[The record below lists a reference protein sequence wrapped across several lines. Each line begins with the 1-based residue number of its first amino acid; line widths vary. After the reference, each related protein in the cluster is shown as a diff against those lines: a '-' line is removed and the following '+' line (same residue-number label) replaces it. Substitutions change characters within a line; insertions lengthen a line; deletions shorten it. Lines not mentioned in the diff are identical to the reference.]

1 MRQFRCYYRMMALL
15 VALITALEAMC
26 FDFQADGIYY
36 SINADGATVSVAA
49 PTYSWQYKDAVT
61 IPSGVAYNGATYTVV
76 AIGDKAFYSCTSLAS
91 VELPA
96 TITAIGANAFG
107 RDYNLKSV
115 NIPDGVTTIGESA
128 FEGDRNL
135 TSVSLGSR
143 LSSIGENAFNGCSG
157 LTSIMVDE
165 DNTVYDSREG
175 CNAVV
180 ERATNTLV
188 IGCKNTTIPSTV
200 TAIGKRAFA
209 WCSAPATLTIPG
221 SVNSIGDEAFLRCNG
236 VATLTLSDGVRDI
249 GAQAFSYCTSLT
261 DLIIPQSVTHI
272 GEEAFAGCW
281 SLSSLRVDEG
291 NPVYDSREGSNTLI
305 ETASGRLL
313 MGCNNSFIPQGIVT
327 IGRSSFAWSKVTTVN
342 IPEGVTAIEDYAF
355 DHCYYISEL
364 SLPST
369 LVSIGY
375 SAFNGAYNLTN
386 LKLPDSLVSI
396 GGYGFACCSG
406 LEQIDFGHGLQYIG
420 NNAFFSCGMTELEL
434 PNSLL
439 SIGDNAFLGCT
450 GLTHINIPASVT
462 HIGCAAFQACE
473 NLTRLTVDPAS
484 PTFDSRDDCNAVI
497 ETATNTLV
505 AGCIATV
512 IPGTVTALD
521 NGAFCECI
529 GLHTIDIPSSVRHIG
544 DHTFDYCYHLD
555 TITLPPHLQSIGKCA
570 FAGCES
576 LTHIM
581 IPNTVTSIGDS
592 AFYDCPGLNYITLGT
607 DLTSIG
613 AMAFYGC
620 NFITVSSKSMTP
632 PVIAGEDSFWHY
644 GSFSN
649 ATLKVPGPSI
659 NKYQNAEYWSLFP
672 RIIGFGDVDEDGK
685 VSINDVTS
693 LIDILLSGAATSSQM
708 IAADVDS
715 DFQVTISDVTW
726 LIDLLLNDLSYCFDF
741 WGLFSKNHARWV

>member
-1 MRQFRCYYRMMALL
+1 MKRFRYYYRMVTLF
-15 VALITALEAMC
+15 VVLITALEAMC
-26 FDFQADGIYY
+26 FDFEAGGIYY
-36 SINADGATVSVAA
+36 SINADGVTVSVAA

-61 IPSGVAYNGATYTVV
+61 IPAEVDYNGVTFTVV
-76 AIGDKAFYSCTSLAS
+76 AIGEKAFYSCTSLTS
-91 VELPA
+91 VEMPS
-96 TITAIGANAFG
+96 TVTAIRANAFG
-107 RDYNLKSV
+107 RSYNLKSV
-115 NIPDGVTTIGESA
+115 NIPDGLTTIGEGA
-128 FEGDRNL
+128 FEGDRSL
-135 TSVSLGSR
+135 ASVSLGSQ
-143 LSSIGENAFNGCSG
+143 LSLIGKNAFNGCSG
-157 LTSIMVDE
+157 LTSLMVDE
-165 DNTVYDSREG
+165 DNSVYDSREG

-188 IGCKNTTIPSTV
+188 VGCKNTTIPSTV
-200 TAIGKRAFA
+200 TAIGERAFA
-209 WCSAPATLTIPG
+209 LCAAPAALTIPA
-221 SVNSIGDEAFLRCNG
+221 SVNSIGDGAFLYCNG
-236 VATLTLSDGVRDI
+236 LATLTLSDGVRDI
-249 GAQAFSYCTSLT
+249 GAQAFSHCTSLT
-261 DLIIPQSVTHI
+261 DIIISSSVTHI

-281 SLSSLRVDEG
+281 SLASLMVDEG

-313 MGCNNSFIPQGIVT
+313 LGCKNSFIPQGVITV
-327 IGRSSFAWSKVTTVN
+327 GRSSFAWSKVTTVN

-355 DHCYYISEL
+355 DHCYYVSEL

-375 SAFNGAYNLTN
+375 SAFNGSCDFTSLR
-386 LKLPDSLVSI
+386 LPDSLVSI
-396 GGYGFACCSG
+396 GGYGFACCG
-406 LEQIDFGHGLQYIG
+406 FEQIDFGHGLRHIG
-420 NNAFFSCGMTELEL
+420 DHAFFSCGLTELAL
-434 PNSLL
+434 PNSLV
-439 SIGDNAFLGCT
+439 SIGDYAFLGCT

-462 HIGCAAFQACE
+462 HIGCGAFQACE

-497 ETATNTLV
+497 TTATNTLV
-505 AGCIATV
+505 AGCIASV

-529 GLHTIDIPSSVRHIG
+529 GLHTINIPPSVKHIG
-544 DHTFDYCYHLD
+544 DHTFDYCYDLD
-555 TITLPPHLQSIGKCA
+555 TITLPPHLLTIGKCA

-576 LTHIM
+576 LTYMM

-649 ATLKVPGPSI
+649 ATLKVPAPSI

-672 RIIGFGDVDEDGK
+672 RITGFGDVDEDGK
-685 VSINDVTS
+685 VSISDVTF
-693 LIDILLSGAATSSQM
+693 LIDILLRGAATDSQM
-708 IAADVDS
+708 IAADVNS
-715 DFQVTISDVTW
+715 DFQVSISDVTW
-726 LIDLLLNDLSYCFDF
+726 LIDLLLNGPRGHAPLS
-741 WGLFSKNHARWV
+741 LHISML